1 MAADFEDSIDSL
13 AREIRG
19 WANDMRSDNFLALL
33 YTSDIVNKVMDTQL
47 YKEGINRTRMGI
59 LSHLVTN
66 GGTLTPTELSRRVLR
81 SKHAITGAIDRLEQE
96 GLVKRE
102 GPDKDRR
109 IRKVTITRKGLNV
122 LKKKI
127 PLGREFGL
135 QAMSCLDEKEAQA
148 LSHILKRLRKHM
160 IGML

>member
-1 MAADFEDSIDSL
+1 MAADFEESIDTL
-13 AREIRG
+13 AREIKAG
-19 WANDMRSDNFLALL
+19 ANDMRNDNFLSLI
-33 YTSDIVNKVMDTQL
+33 YTSEIVNKVMNSQL
-47 YKEGINRTRMGI
+47 HKEGINWTRIGI

-102 GPDKDRR
+102 GTDTDRR
-109 IRKVTITRKGLNV
+109 VRKVTITRKGLNV

-127 PLGREFGL
+127 PVGRDFGL
-135 QAMSCLDEKEAQA
+135 KAMSCLDEKEAQA
-148 LSHILKRLRKHM
+148 LSQILKRLRKHM
-160 IGML
+160 VGML